1 MRLRVLQGREH
12 IWHAV
17 KVSTQSVI
25 VWFIGKSQGGKV
37 LGNGLQSICSARNN
51 PDWSMGVPMVTKPG

>member
-1 MRLRVLQGREH
+1 MCLRVLQGREH

-17 KVSTQSVI
+17 KVSTQPVI

-37 LGNGLQSICSARNN
+37 SGNGL
-51 PDWSMGVPMVTKPG
+51 